1 MDYKDLINRLKN
13 ETYWLGSGEP
23 YSRDVH
29 PIICDEAV
37 TAIEELIEQAEKA
50 EKIVDE
56 YAESARAIAL
66 WLYAYCDK
74 TLSYPSMI
82 SNAARKISMAYADME
97 KRAEKAEKERDDYKE
112 LFFAYKHVFG
122 GVSPDRIG
130 ELVKADKDGKVAI
143 LPVKPGNT
151 IYQIGHKEIIPFRV
165 GNVAVEEWGLSFEG
179 YLEGFGV
186 HRTMPGEK
194 VFFTIEEANE
204 VLERILSKEK
214 QDGQK
219 ESSQD

>member
-1 MDYKDLINRLKN
+1 MSVDYKDLINRLKN

-37 TAIEELIEQAEKA
+37 TAIEELIE
-50 EKIVDE
+50 
-56 YAESARAIAL
+56 
-66 WLYAYCDK
+66 
-74 TLSYPSMI
+74 
-82 SNAARKISMAYADME
+82 
-97 KRAEKAEKERDDYKE
+97 RAEKAEKERDDYKE
-112 LFFAYKHVFG
+112 LLFAYKHVCG

-130 ELVKADKDGKVAI
+130 ELVEADKNGKVAI
-143 LPVKPGNT
+143 LPVKPGDT
-151 IYQIGHKEIIPFRV
+151 IYQIGNKEIIPFRV

>member
-1 MDYKDLINRLKN
+1 MSVERLTKK
-13 ETYWLGSGEP
+13 
-23 YSRDVH
+23 
-29 PIICDEAV
+29 IILV
-37 TAIEELIEQAEKA
+37 N
-50 EKIVDE
+50 EKIVE
-56 YAESARAIAL
+56 
-66 WLYAYCDK
+66 
-74 TLSYPSMI
+74 
-82 SNAARKISMAYADME
+82 
-97 KRAEKAEKERDDYKE
+97 
-112 LFFAYKHVFG
+112 
-122 GVSPDRIG
+122 PDPECAVCRLASIENILG
-130 ELVKADKDGKVAI
+130 DTYDLDRLRELVDADKSGKVAI
-143 LPVKPGNT
+143 LPVKPGDT

-204 VLERILSKEK
+204 VLERILSKGK

>member
-1 MDYKDLINRLKN
+1 MDYNALAKDCEFRSEIYRMQHDSERL
-13 ETYWLGSGEP
+13 
-23 YSRDVH
+23 VH
-29 PIICDEAV
+29 EKQCAKSILDLVER
-37 TAIEELIEQAEKA
+37 AEKS

-56 YAESARAIAL
+56 YSESARAIAL
-66 WLYAYCDK
+66 WLSAYCDK

-82 SNAARKISMAYADME
+82 SNAVRKISIAYADME

-112 LFFAYKHVFG
+112 LFFAYKHVCG

-130 ELVKADKDGKVAI
+130 ELVEADNVGKVAI
-143 LPVKPGNT
+143 LPVKPGDT

-179 YLEGFGV
+179 HLEGFGV

-219 ESSQD
+219 EPSQD